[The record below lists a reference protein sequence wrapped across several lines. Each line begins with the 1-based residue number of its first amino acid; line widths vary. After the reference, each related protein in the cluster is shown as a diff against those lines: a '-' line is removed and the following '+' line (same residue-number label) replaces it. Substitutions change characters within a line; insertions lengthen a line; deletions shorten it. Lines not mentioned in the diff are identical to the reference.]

1 MIDLH
6 CHTKISDCSYPT
18 EEVISMAQEKGVKH
32 LAITNHDTT
41 FGLNE
46 AVEIGKSHSVAIIPG
61 IEVSAFD
68 YTRGNRAHILGLYVT
83 PGHQAITQLCQ
94 PLIEQRHRASQIMV
108 NTLIK
113 AGYEIS
119 WEEVEELAAGGT
131 GVYKQHIMHTL
142 LKKGYTNSIY
152 GTLYKKLFSKGS
164 ADEEK
169 GVAYVPIEYVPAEN
183 AIQAIRDAG
192 GIPILAH
199 PGQFNNF
206 DAVEEWAK
214 LGLEGIEVNHPLHN
228 EQDREKA
235 YYLAERLNLIQTGGS
250 DFHGFYSDTQ
260 SEIGAFTTD
269 QVEFEKLIVRKERMM
284 KI

>member
-18 EEVISMAQEKGVKH
+18 EEVILMAKQKGVNH

-41 FGLNE
+41 YGLTK
-46 AVEIGKSHSVAIIPG
+46 AAEIGKSLDVTIIPG
-61 IEVSAFD
+61 IEISAFD
-68 YTRGNRAHILGLYVT
+68 YIRGNRAHILGLYVT
-83 PGHQAITQLCQ
+83 PGHEAITHLCQ

-108 NTLIK
+108 NTLIN

-119 WEEVEELAAGGT
+119 WEEIEELAAGGT
-131 GVYKQHIMHTL
+131 GVYKQHIMHAL

-164 ADEEK
+164 DSEEK
-169 GVAYVPIEYVPAEN
+169 GVAYVPIEYVSAEN
-183 AIQAIRDAG
+183 AIQAIRAAG
-192 GIPILAH
+192 GIPVLAH
-199 PGQFNNF
+199 PGQFHNF

-214 LGLEGIEVNHPLHN
+214 IGLEGIEVNHPLHN
-228 EQDREKA
+228 EKDRKMA
-235 YYLAERLNLIQTGGS
+235 AQLAERYNLILTGGS

-269 QVEFEKLIVRKERMM
+269 QTEFEKLIMRKEQMM